1 VQRLVLQLVLL
12 AASAFNSAS
21 ALPAPSPQHPDS
33 RDLRTEVAA
42 IAQEAYATGLYIG
55 VSVAA
60 ASVDGEVMHVG
71 VGFADAQSERE
82 ITSQTM
88 FRMYSVSKGLTALL
102 AERLAAQGKLQLGA
116 PIDLYLPNLPE
127 HLRDITARQLLDHSS
142 GIRHYKGTDEW
153 LQLSRQNCT
162 TPSQAIEAFKA
173 DPLVFKPGER
183 VAYSS
188 FGYVLLS
195 AVIEQAGGK
204 PFSTLM
210 QTLIFEPSGA
220 QRIELDQPRSNT
232 STDVSIYYEKQ
243 PDAGGRLTP
252 QEAPPIDNS
261 CKFGGGAVNASPQAV
276 ADIYRAYLRDV
287 RRAESRAGQ
296 EGPFSVGG
304 EGLGGRSIAYA
315 DPKSGVIVVIAAN
328 ARGGNL
334 EPYARRIAEAIA
346 AAR

>member
-1 VQRLVLQLVLL
+1 VQGVVLRLVLL
-12 AASAFNSAS
+12 AASALNGAS
-21 ALPAPSPQHPDS
+21 ALSAPSSQQPDS
-33 RDLRTEVAA
+33 RDLHTEVAA
-42 IAQEAYATGLYIG
+42 IAQEAYATGLYMG

-60 ASVDGEVMHVG
+60 GSVDGEMMHFG
-71 VGFADAQSERE
+71 VGYADAQSKRE

-102 AERLAAQGKLQLGA
+102 AERLAAQGKLQLDA
-116 PIDLYLPNLPE
+116 PIDHYLPELPE
-127 HLRDITARQLLDHSS
+127 HLRGITARHLLDHSS
-142 GIRHYKGTDEW
+142 GIRHYKDTDEW

-204 PFSTLM
+204 PFGTLM
-210 QTLIFEPSGA
+210 QTLVFEPNGA

-232 STDVSIYYEKQ
+232 SSDVSTYYEKQ
-243 PDAGGRLTP
+243 PDAGGGLTL

-261 CKFGGGAVNASPQAV
+261 CKFGGGAINASPQAV
-276 ADIYRAYLRDV
+276 ANIYRAYVADV
-287 RRAESRAGQ
+287 RRAEFSAGHD
-296 EGPFSVGG
+296 GPFSVGG
-304 EGLGGRSIAYA
+304 EGLGGRSIAYV
-315 DPKSGVIVVIAAN
+315 DPQSGIIVVIAAN